1 MSESTNK
8 FKSTAKSAAT
18 LTVKGLGVGLGA
30 LFTALVEVNSPVYY
44 LNRVAEVH
52 NDPTMSD
59 HYKWSR
65 ICDLVHEYDRRNE
78 ETGN

>member
-8 FKSTAKSAAT
+8 FKSTAKSAAK
-18 LTVKGLGVGLGA
+18 LTAKGFGFGLA
-30 LFTALVEVNSPVYY
+30 AVFAALVDSPSYY
-44 LNRVAEVH
+44 LNRVAELH

-65 ICDLVHEYDRRNE
+65 ICDLVHEYERRNE
-78 ETGN
+78 EMGN

>member
-8 FKSTAKSAAT
+8 FKSAAK
-18 LTVKGLGVGLGA
+18 LTVKGIGTGLAAA
-30 LFTALVEVNSPVYY
+30 LAAFIEYNSPSYY
-44 LNRVAEVH
+44 LDRVAEIH